1 MSDQGGF
8 TSGDPLGGTA
18 APAGGTDAF
27 GRPAAPG
34 YGGGPVPPGA
44 FGGPAATAPGPMA
57 GALVLAE
64 WWRRAVAAVI
74 DGVVIAVIAGIIFV
88 PLAAIGVTV
97 DTDGGVVAL
106 VLAFVVAALV
116 VAAAALVY
124 QPFMLWRTNGQTVG
138 KMATGIRV
146 VKTDRTP
153 MDLVT
158 AILREVVLK
167 SIVLGILASI
177 TFSIAYLVDWLWP
190 LFDDENRALH
200 DFPVR
205 TRVVR
210 A

>member
-8 TSGDPLGGTA
+8 TSGDPLGGA
-18 APAGGTDAF
+18 GAPTGGTDAF
-27 GRPAAPG
+27 GRPEAPG

-44 FGGPAATAPGPMA
+44 FGGPAATAPAPMA

-97 DTDGGVVAL
+97 DTDGGFVAL

-124 QPFMLWRTNGQTVG
+124 QPFMLWRTNGQTIG

-153 MDLVT
+153 MDLLT